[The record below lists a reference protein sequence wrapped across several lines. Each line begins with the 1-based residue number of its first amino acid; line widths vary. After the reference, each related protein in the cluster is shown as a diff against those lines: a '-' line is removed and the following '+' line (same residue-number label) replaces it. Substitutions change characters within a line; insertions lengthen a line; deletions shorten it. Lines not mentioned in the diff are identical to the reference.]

1 MGKEY
6 NNTKSMLSKIRGIQE
21 ANRKY
26 TAKPLNE
33 ETVLKEDDNFLTRSK
48 ILMEETEKKVCL
60 LKEED
65 GKNEYVIHA
74 SDPQFGNLRAS
85 QEDMIRKTIGDV
97 ELKDDALVYYP
108 DIDDVVL
115 NGMVK
120 GVNIKFQFRLND
132 GTGDGVYV
140 TMGETQLSDANT
152 KTIEKI
158 RAAFQNWK
166 SSITEDGKLMGDL
179 ENAAKRKKENPE

>member
-1 MGKEY
+1 MIKDFFKQ
-6 NNTKSMLSKIRGIQE
+6 NNIDFIEDAPLINHNTYHIKS
-21 ANRKY
+21 Y
-26 TAKPLNE
+26 AK
-33 ETVLKEDDNFLTRSK
+33 F
-48 ILMEETEKKVCL
+48 
-60 LKEED
+60 
-65 GKNEYVIHA
+65 
-74 SDPQFGNLRAS
+74 
-85 QEDMIRKTIGDV
+85 
-97 ELKDDALVYYP
+97 LVYP
-108 DIDDVVL
+108 KNIDDVVL

-166 SSITEDGKLMGDL
+166 SSITEDGKLMSDL